1 MRLVV
6 LVLCALVVAL
16 VDVARASDETFV
28 EEVLVERLND
38 GVAALVFSFTSD
50 APANSTHLSKTS
62 KPIASLMRVSR
73 AETLD
78 LWFGR
83 GRWNARRYGAPT
95 VTAKPSG
102 AEVVG
107 TWDAADADAGW
118 RDATT
123 MLGGIFCASLGG
135 LRASTATTT
144 PAVMFRPWDGSSTA
158 TKRVDREMVTK
169 YAHLPR
175 EAVCVENLAP
185 WLKQLPCRER
195 GGFARALRS
204 AHDVFGAEHLTFG
217 VRARVVGDRLS
228 IEQTLMMALPSAST
242 AFANARDALS
252 RAEDARCV
260 ATDRSLLHVRDGDSL
275 KTYEVGVDE
284 FPESMDG
291 EPSFRAPTLFVER
304 FFTGTGNEAGGVVLD
319 LERANW
325 GGGEFM
331 GRAPVRVRLFQTFP
345 WFVKMY
351 LHTLA
356 VEIDGRAVS
365 RDALDGVRF
374 VPAVDRARSSEL
386 EVQMMLPANTS
397 TIRLQFEYDKGFIRA
412 QEFPPDGNRGFDLP
426 PARVDA
432 FVVGVDSAAT
442 PTITNARRSP
452 FLDRLRAAAAAPTA
466 MYTQGLL
473 LLLPTPDFSM
483 TFNVAGMTGTA
494 VSVLFM
500 TTISRLVAREAWR
513 GYAR

>member
-6 LVLCALVVAL
+6 LVLVAFVVAL

-38 GVAALVFSFTSD
+38 GVGALVFSFTSD

-83 GRWNARRYGAPT
+83 GRWNARRLGAPT

-107 TWDAADADAGW
+107 TWDVADADAGW

-123 MLGGIFCASLGG
+123 MLGGIFCASLSG

-144 PAVMFRPWDGSSTA
+144 PAVMFRPWDGSSTT

-217 VRARVVGDRLS
+217 VRARAVADRLR
-228 IEQTLMMALPSAST
+228 IEQTLMIVLPSASA
-242 AFANARDALS
+242 AFARARDALS
-252 RAEDARCV
+252 SAENARCV
-260 ATDRSLLHVRDGDSL
+260 AADRSVLHIRHGDSL
-275 KTYEVGVDE
+275 KPYEAGVDA
-284 FPESMDG
+284 FPESMEG
-291 EPSFRAPTLFVER
+291 ETSFRTPTLFVER
-304 FFTGTGNEAGGVVLD
+304 FFTGTGNEAGGVVFD
-319 LERANW
+319 VERA
-325 GGGEFM
+325 GGGL
-331 GRAPVRVRLFQTFP
+331 GKLANRPPVRVRLFQTFS

-351 LHTLA
+351 LHTLT
-356 VEIDGRAVS
+356 VEIDGRTVS
-365 RDALDGVRF
+365 RDAVDGVRF
-374 VPAVDRARSSEL
+374 VPAVDRERSSEL
-386 EVQMMLPANTS
+386 EVQMMLPANAS
-397 TIRLQFEYDKGFIRA
+397 TIRLQFDYDKGFLRA
-412 QEFPPDGNRGFDLP
+412 HEFPPDGNRGFDLP

-432 FVVGVDSAAT
+432 FIVGVDSAAT
-442 PTITNARRSP
+442 STIATTRRTP
-452 FLDRLRAAAAAPTA
+452 FLDRLRADGVAPTA
-466 MYTQGLL
+466 TYTQGLL

-483 TFNVAGMTGTA
+483 TFNVAGMTGTTLSILF
-494 VSVLFM
+494 VS
-500 TTISRLVAREAWR
+500 TIARLVYREAWR

>member
-204 AHDVFGAEHLTFG
+204 AHD
-217 VRARVVGDRLS
+217 LS
-228 IEQTLMMALPSAST
+228 LI
-242 AFANARDALS
+242 
-252 RAEDARCV
+252 
-260 ATDRSLLHVRDGDSL
+260 H
-275 KTYEVGVDE
+275 
-284 FPESMDG
+284 
-291 EPSFRAPTLFVER
+291 
-304 FFTGTGNEAGGVVLD
+304 
-319 LERANW
+319 
-325 GGGEFM
+325 
-331 GRAPVRVRLFQTFP
+331 
-345 WFVKMY
+345 
-351 LHTLA
+351 
-356 VEIDGRAVS
+356 I
-365 RDALDGVRF
+365 
-374 VPAVDRARSSEL
+374 
-386 EVQMMLPANTS
+386 
-397 TIRLQFEYDKGFIRA
+397 
-412 QEFPPDGNRGFDLP
+412 
-426 PARVDA
+426 
-432 FVVGVDSAAT
+432 
-442 PTITNARRSP
+442 
-452 FLDRLRAAAAAPTA
+452 
-466 MYTQGLL
+466 
-473 LLLPTPDFSM
+473 
-483 TFNVAGMTGTA
+483 
-494 VSVLFM
+494 
-500 TTISRLVAREAWR
+500 
-513 GYAR
+513 